1 MELINI
7 KNNNYYF
14 MLIEDETISVN
25 NRIIDIK
32 DNIEKIES
40 SIKKLEKCIKVG
52 KQEEITDASLMPFYE
67 KILELNKSKN
77 ILHGEIQN
85 ICNACKHDF
94 STIGT
99 RKTLFG
105 DEEIYQCK
113 KCGYQITSFGL

>member
-1 MELINI
+1 
-7 KNNNYYF
+7 
-14 MLIEDETISVN
+14 MLQDETISVN

-40 SIKKLEKCIKVG
+40 SIKKLEKCIRVG
-52 KQEEITDASLMPFYE
+52 KQEGITDASLMPFYK

-77 ILHGEIQN
+77 ILHGEMQN
-85 ICNACKHDF
+85 ICNACTHDF

-113 KCGYQITSFGL
+113 KCGYQITSLGL